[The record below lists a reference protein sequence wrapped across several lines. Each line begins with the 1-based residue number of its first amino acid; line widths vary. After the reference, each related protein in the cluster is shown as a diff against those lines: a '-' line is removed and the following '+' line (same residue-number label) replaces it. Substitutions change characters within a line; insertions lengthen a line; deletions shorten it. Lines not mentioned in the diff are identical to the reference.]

1 MTHPITAEDL
11 WTLPHVGDPVAN
23 GGIVVVPVTR
33 FDLDDNK
40 ATTGL
45 YLLTADEPRLLTN
58 PEQDAKSPAIAPD
71 GTRIA
76 FVRSEGADEPAQLHV
91 LPLDGGE
98 AERLTDMPLGV
109 LGPKWMPDGEGLLFL
124 SPLFTEAP
132 TIEGTR
138 TLRDRRED
146 AAVKAHVTEDRLY
159 RYWDRWL
166 TDGSVPHIFLFDFA
180 SREIRDLIPDSQRW
194 WSWDEEA
201 DSYDVSPDGKEIAFS
216 ADTSEPPHDRPR
228 TAIFTTPVTAGA
240 TRCLTPDG
248 TGHERRPR
256 YSPDGTLI
264 VYGMQRE
271 IDYYADRVRLV
282 RYDRRSDEHQVLTE
296 DWDRSA
302 SSWEFTAK
310 GDLAL
315 TAEDRARVNLYRMPP
330 QEMEPRQI
338 ARGGTFGRPA
348 SGTDTLFATLQDLSH
363 PPEVVSVD
371 TPACRRLTHFT
382 EELMADLR
390 LGDVEEI
397 GFEGG
402 DGDPIQAFVVY
413 PPGFDPARRWPLV
426 HMIHGG
432 PHGVFGDTFHF
443 RWNAQTF
450 AAPGYVVALV
460 NFHGSTSWG
469 QDFATSIQGAWG
481 DLPAQDILSATDHLL
496 ERGFLDEDR
505 MAITGGSYGGYLT
518 TWLTTQTDRFA
529 CAVAHAAVTDLPGM
543 YASDV
548 TMGRVRAYGADYWED
563 PDTVDRWSPAHH
575 TVGCRTPTLV
585 IAGERDYRVPS
596 TQGLELYG
604 ILKAKGVE
612 ARLVYY
618 PDENHWILKPQ
629 NSLHWYREVHA
640 WLARHLDR
648 VSTNS

>member
-1 MTHPITAEDL
+1 M
-11 WTLPHVGDPVAN
+11 LPRVGDPVAG

-45 YLLTADEPRLLTN
+45 YLLTPDEPRLLTN
-58 PEQDAKSPAIAPD
+58 PKQDARSPAIAPD

-76 FVRSEGADEPAQLHV
+76 FVRSENADEPAQLHV

-109 LGPKWMPDGEGLLFL
+109 VGPKWMPDGEGLLFL

-132 TIEGTR
+132 TVEGTR
-138 TLRDRRED
+138 KLRDRRED
-146 AAVKAHVTEDRLY
+146 AAVKARVTEDRLY
-159 RYWDRWL
+159 RHWDRWL
-166 TDGSVPHIFLFDFA
+166 TDGKVPHIFLFDFA

-228 TAIFTTPVTAGA
+228 TAIFTTPVAGGT

-248 TGHERRPR
+248 TGHELRPR
-256 YSPDGTLI
+256 YSPDGNLI

-282 RYDRRSDEHQVLTE
+282 SYERQSDEHHVLTE
-296 DWDRSA
+296 AWDRSA
-302 SSWEFTAK
+302 SSWEFTAE
-310 GDLAL
+310 GDLVL
-315 TAEDRARVNLYRMPP
+315 TAQDHARVNLYRMPP
-330 QEMEPRQI
+330 KDVEPRQI
-338 ARGGTFGRPA
+338 AGGGTFGHPA
-348 SGTDTLFATLQDLSH
+348 PGKDTLFATFQDLSH
-363 PPEVVSVD
+363 PPEVVGVD
-371 TPACRRLTHFT
+371 TSGSRRLTRFT
-382 EELMADLR
+382 EDLMGELR

-397 GFEGG
+397 IFDGGGG
-402 DGDPIQAFVVY
+402 DPVQAFVVY
-413 PPGFDPARRWPLV
+413 PPDFDPDHRRPLV

-432 PHGVFGDTFHF
+432 PHGMFGDTFHF
-443 RWNAQTF
+443 RWNAHTF

-469 QDFATSIQGAWG
+469 QDFATSIHGAWG
-481 DLPAQDILSATDHLL
+481 DLPTQDILSATDHLL
-496 ERGFLDEDR
+496 ERGFVDEDR

-548 TMGRVRAYGADYWED
+548 TMGRIRAYGAEYWED
-563 PDTVDRWSPAHH
+563 PDTVDRWNPARH
-575 TVGCRTPTLV
+575 TAGCRTPTLV
-585 IAGERDYRVPS
+585 IAGERDARVPP

-629 NSLHWYREVHA
+629 NSLHWYREVHG
-640 WLARHLDR
+640 WLARYLGEA
-648 VSTNS
+648 STTG

>member
-1 MTHPITAEDL
+1 MTRSITANDL
-11 WTLPHVGDPVAN
+11 WTLPRVGDPVAN

-40 ATTGL
+40 ATTSL
-45 YLLTADEPRLLTN
+45 YLLTPGEPKLLTN
-58 PEQDAKSPAIAPD
+58 PKHDAKSPAIALD
-71 GTRIA
+71 GARIA
-76 FVRSEGADEPAQLHV
+76 FVRSESPDEPAQLYV
-91 LPLDGGE
+91 MPLDGGE
-98 AERLTDMPLGV
+98 AECLTDMPLGV
-109 LGPKWMPDGEGLLFL
+109 LGPKWMPDGDGLLFL

-132 TIEGTR
+132 TIEDTR
-138 TLRDRRED
+138 KLRDRRED
-146 AAVKAHVTEDRLY
+146 AKVKAHVTEDRLY

-194 WSWDEEA
+194 WSWDQEA
-201 DSYDVSPDGKEIAFS
+201 DSYDVSPDGREVAFS
-216 ADTSEPPHDRPR
+216 ADTSAPPHDRPR
-228 TAIFTTPVTAGA
+228 TAVFTTPVAGGA

-248 TGHERRPR
+248 TGHELRPR

-282 RYDRRSDEHQVLTE
+282 RYDRQPDEHHVLTE
-296 DWDRSA
+296 AWDRSA
-302 SSWEFTAK
+302 SSWEFTAQ
-310 GDLAL
+310 GDLVF
-315 TAEDRARVNLYRMPP
+315 TAEDRARVNLYQMPP
-330 QEMEPRQI
+330 KDVEPRQI
-338 ARGGTFGRPA
+338 ARGGTFGHPVP
-348 SGTDTLFATLQDLSH
+348 GTDTLFATLQDLSH

-371 TPACRRLTHFT
+371 ISGSQRLTHFT
-382 EELMADLR
+382 EESMADLR
-390 LGDVEEI
+390 LGNVEEI
-397 GFEGG
+397 TFEGA

-413 PPGFDPARRWPLV
+413 PPDFDPARRWPLV

-432 PHGVFGDTFHF
+432 PHGIFGDTFHF
-443 RWNAQTF
+443 RWNAHTF

-481 DLPAQDILSATDHLL
+481 DLPTQDILSATDHLL

-505 MAITGGSYGGYLT
+505 MAIAGGSYGGYLT

-548 TMGRVRAYGADYWED
+548 TMGRIRSYGADYWED
-563 PDTVDRWSPAHH
+563 PDTVDRWNPARH
-575 TVGCRTPTLV
+575 TAGCRTPTLV
-585 IAGERDYRVPS
+585 IAGERDFRVPS
-596 TQGLELYG
+596 TQGLEFYG

-629 NSLHWYREVHA
+629 NSLHWYQEVQT

-648 VSTNS
+648 ASTSS